1 MESIKKRKRIIC
13 ATAIALI
20 VLAIAYVWY
29 WRSQPSG
36 ENLNY
41 AYPESIES
49 VRDLTPI
56 LSDLIEELYGA
67 TDLYVSDIYLSIDSD
82 KKEGRIQFNEGKTAK
97 PPTIF
102 RAYIDLDNKIIK
114 SIHAHSYH
122 SKLYDKP
129 ILNYMEWAVDE
140 TDALQ
145 IAEQMVTSVDSGGV
159 SLFYG
164 LENPPCWSVSITDR
178 SSRVWKSVYIDP
190 ATGKILEIDT
200 SELKDR

>member
-67 TDLYVSDIYLSIDSD
+67 TDLYVSNIYLSIDSD
-82 KKEGRIQFNEGKTAK
+82 EKESRIQFNEGKTAK

-102 RAYIDLDNKIIK
+102 WAYIDLNNKIIK

-140 TDALQ
+140 TDALR
-145 IAEQMVTSVDSGGV
+145 IAEQMVTSVDSAWVALIRPAGTDP
-159 SLFYG
+159 Y
-164 LENPPCWSVSITDR
+164 WSVSITYR
-178 SSRVWKSVYIDP
+178 YSRVWKIVDINQ
-190 ATGKILEIDT
+190 ATGEIFEIDT

>member
-56 LSDLIEELYGA
+56 LSDLI
-67 TDLYVSDIYLSIDSD
+67 
-82 KKEGRIQFNEGKTAK
+82 
-97 PPTIF
+97 
-102 RAYIDLDNKIIK
+102 NKIIK

-140 TDALQ
+140 TDALR
-145 IAEQMVTSVDSGGV
+145 IAEQMVTSVDSAWV
-159 SLFYG
+159 ALFYG

-178 SSRVWKSVYIDP
+178 SSRVKKSVYIDP
-190 ATGKILEIDT
+190 ATGEILEIDT

>member
-67 TDLYVSDIYLSIDSD
+67 TDLYVSEIYLSIDSD
-82 KKEGRIQFNEGKTAK
+82 KKESRIKFNEGKTAK

-102 RAYIDLDNKIIK
+102 WAYIDLNNKIIK

-140 TDALQ
+140 TDALR
-145 IAEQMVTSVDSGGV
+145 IAEQMVTSVDSAWV
-159 SLFYG
+159 ALFYG

-178 SSRVWKSVYIDP
+178 SSRVKKSVYIDP
-190 ATGKILEIDT
+190 ATGEILEIDT